1 MQKSLMTSSRRARV
15 ISVSEAFKIYRKQK
29 NKDQE
34 DLEISG
40 TARLNLLTIIS
51 IKIPENFVAYNI
63 NIQESYVQ
71 SKKRFSVA
79 DRLKQ
84 FIFEVSHRPQ

>member
-34 DLEISG
+34 DLEISER
-40 TARLNLLTIIS
+40 A
-51 IKIPENFVAYNI
+51 
-63 NIQESYVQ
+63 
-71 SKKRFSVA
+71 
-79 DRLKQ
+79 
-84 FIFEVSHRPQ
+84 